1 MNSMSPKRR
10 SHMSDSAMT
19 GEAMSDK
26 AMSDD
31 AVNDD
36 ARPRASVPERP
47 DARAGS
53 PAAAASPSPAR
64 ASRSPRRGRA
74 IAGTAMAA
82 ALAVGLSGCGL
93 IGQPQN
99 KSAELA
105 EWFTVT
111 SPVFR
116 DGGDLPARY
125 ACATYSGSAALGK
138 TPPLRWSAG
147 GVRNA
152 QSYAIVV
159 DDPDAAG
166 GTYVHWVVAGIDQA
180 QHELV
185 EGGRLATMVE
195 ARNTAKKVGYTPP
208 CPPKGER
215 HRYRFTVYALDTRVP
230 FSNGTSLQNAL
241 GDIAKHT
248 VGRGRI
254 TGNFGDK

>member
-1 MNSMSPKRR
+1 MNSISPNRR
-10 SHMSDSAMT
+10 SHMSD
-19 GEAMSDK
+19 
-26 AMSDD
+26 
-31 AVNDD
+31 N
-36 ARPRASVPERP
+36 ARPHANAPVRP
-47 DARAGS
+47 DMRAGS
-53 PAAAASPSPAR
+53 RAAGH
-64 ASRSPRRGRA
+64 RRGRR
-74 IAGTAMAA
+74 AA
-82 ALAVGLSGCGL
+82 AVAAAVTALAAGLSGCGL

-125 ACATYSGSAALGK
+125 ACATYSGSAALGR

-159 DDPDAAG
+159 DDPDATG

-185 EGGRLATMVE
+185 EGGRLGTMVE
-195 ARNTAKKVGYTPP
+195 ARNTAKKVGYTAP

-230 FSNGTSLQNAL
+230 FTNGATLKDAL

>member
-1 MNSMSPKRR
+1 MNSISPKRR
-10 SHMSDSAMT
+10 SLMDQSPLTDHNPHADRRT
-19 GEAMSDK
+19 G
-26 AMSDD
+26 
-31 AVNDD
+31 
-36 ARPRASVPERP
+36 ARPVGGRAARVRGTRVPGTRTP
-47 DARAGS
+47 GTRVRGIG
-53 PAAAASPSPAR
+53 AAAS
-64 ASRSPRRGRA
+64 
-74 IAGTAMAA
+74 AA
-82 ALAVGLSGCGL
+82 VLVTGLSGCGL

-147 GVRNA
+147 GIRTA

-185 EGGRLATMVE
+185 EGGRLGTMVE

-230 FSNGTSLQNAL
+230 FTTGISLRDAL

>member
-1 MNSMSPKRR
+1 MNSLSPKRR
-10 SHMSDSAMT
+10 SHMSDDAGPRPNDNARLGTPAGAGLGAPAGT
-19 GEAMSDK
+19 GLGTNAG
-26 AMSDD
+26 
-31 AVNDD
+31 
-36 ARPRASVPERP
+36 
-47 DARAGS
+47 AGS
-53 PAAAASPSPAR
+53 RADASAR
-64 ASRSPRRGRA
+64 RSPRRGRRL
-74 IAGTAMAA
+74 AA
-82 ALAVGLSGCGL
+82 AASVAAVAVGLSGCGL

-99 KSAELA
+99 KSAELS

-147 GVRNA
+147 GVRTA

-166 GTYVHWVVAGIDQA
+166 GTNVHWVVAGIDQA

-185 EGGRLATMVE
+185 EGGRLGTMVE

-208 CPPKGER
+208 CPPKGAR

-230 FSNGTSLQNAL
+230 FANGATLKDAL